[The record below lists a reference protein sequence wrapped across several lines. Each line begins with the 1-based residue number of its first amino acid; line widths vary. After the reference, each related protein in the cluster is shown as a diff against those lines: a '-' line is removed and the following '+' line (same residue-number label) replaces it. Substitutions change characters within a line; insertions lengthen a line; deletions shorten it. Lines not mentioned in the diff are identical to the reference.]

1 MKKFF
6 KDLIASCAISFVA
19 TIGMFAGIIVLGSG
33 LGDCIEAKTK
43 KLFDR

>member
-33 LGDCIEAKTK
+33 LGDWLEDKTK
-43 KLFDR
+43 KLFNR